1 MENITNSSRTEKG
14 LFMFTLY
21 AIFTLAAG
29 IFCITWSTIFF
40 SDFYNFKLG
49 GIVFLV
55 YGVLSVICGVSVMLR
70 KKWSR
75 ILIVILASFAVLLLA
90 YSICLDWF
98 SCKNPQQYRYLY
110 HFIIFKGIVLFV
122 YISLIC
128 YFSTLKVK
136 VLFDSG
142 QNKT

>member
-21 AIFTLAAG
+21 AIFTLAVG

-55 YGVLSVICGVSVMLR
+55 YGVLSVI
-70 KKWSR
+70 
-75 ILIVILASFAVLLLA
+75 
-90 YSICLDWF
+90 
-98 SCKNPQQYRYLY
+98 
-110 HFIIFKGIVLFV
+110 
-122 YISLIC
+122 
-128 YFSTLKVK
+128 
-136 VLFDSG
+136 
-142 QNKT
+142 